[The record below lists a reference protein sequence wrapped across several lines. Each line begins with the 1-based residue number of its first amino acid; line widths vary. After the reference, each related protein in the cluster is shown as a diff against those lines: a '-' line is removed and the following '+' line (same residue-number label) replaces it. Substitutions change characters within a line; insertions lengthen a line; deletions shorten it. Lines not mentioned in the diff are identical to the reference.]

1 MRFEKTLVYYL
12 RKDIDD
18 YLPCCSL
25 NGILHYL
32 NSTSSSLDYWA
43 LRSNKS
49 SKDIFI
55 PVNNQKWKALR
66 QLKKARIETG
76 LYEEKRKKVE
86 APVKTSLKDVAEKE
100 SVSFEGHNRDSK

>member
-1 MRFEKTLVYYL
+1 MVNHKKR
-12 RKDIDD
+12 
-18 YLPCCSL
+18 PQ
-25 NGILHYL
+25 N
-32 NSTSSSLDYWA
+32 NN
-43 LRSNKS
+43 RSNKS

-86 APVKTSLKDVAEKE
+86 KPVKTNLQSVAEKE
-100 SVSFEGHNRDSK
+100 SVSESSIIV